1 MLLHENTIEFSNN
14 IENIINKK
22 SSKLNILNV
31 KCDGQG
37 PGDKRISTQTKILYL
52 RKEERE
58 RQ

>member
-1 MLLHENTIEFSNN
+1 MRTKYI
-14 IENIINKK
+14 
-22 SSKLNILNV
+22 

-58 RQ
+58 RQKRKNKN